1 MNAGS
6 ITISTE
12 LDNKELEK
20 EYTATVKKIRSLT
33 DKISATQA
41 KRSPA
46 ADQSAA
52 VAAELDAAKAQLDY
66 MKSGQEF
73 FTAGAI
79 QQQEMS
85 VKSIQKGWNSAQTS
99 VEKYDAQIAA
109 ASSELSVNEEKAGAI
124 ASEMVEAGKSTSL
137 MGDGLDAVG
146 LRLDRVFTR
155 IKKLATRIL
164 FFSIITMGLR
174 SVREWLGNV
183 IKANGGASA
192 AVAQLRAALLTLAQ
206 PLVNVII
213 PAFTFL
219 VRVLTQVVMAI
230 ARVFSALSGTTV
242 DQSEKSAQALNDE
255 TTAIDGTGK
264 AAKKAAKSLAA
275 FDEINQLSS
284 SDSGT
289 SGGGSSSNSAIAP
302 DFSGLDDASDKI
314 KTIADLVLAVGAGL
328 LLWKISSMF
337 TSGLANVARLCAG
350 LALTFVGLT
359 AAYKGFTDAWEN
371 GISWDNFAKMIG
383 GVLAIAGGLFL
394 TFSLISKTAGT
405 MAAALTLI
413 VGGLAMVVTGFH
425 DVIENGANLQNTL
438 TVISGILLAGM
449 GLSML
454 TKSWIPLAIAGIA
467 SLVYFA
473 AYATGHAQ
481 ELMQGI
487 NDFLTGVFTAN
498 WSLAWDGIKEI
509 AIAVWDSIKD
519 AGKLLWTNITTKMAT
534 AAKWMQDNVWTPLD
548 KKVNEFVEN
557 VHLTW
562 IGFINGLISAVESFV
577 NFFIG
582 GINDIIGAI
591 NSMIQAAAAALSITG
606 KSVKAPQI
614 PIIPEI
620 ALPRLA
626 TGAVIP
632 PNREFMAVLGD
643 QKHGNNI
650 EAPEGL
656 LRQMANDAAG
666 ANADILREIRDAIKA
681 GKVLMLDRRELGRT
695 VYDVYGQESNRVGIS
710 LVSK

>member
-12 LDNKELEK
+12 LDNKELETQ
-20 EYTATVKKIRSLT
+20 YAATIKKIRTLT
-33 DKISATQA
+33 DKINTTQA

-52 VAAELDAAKAQLDY
+52 IAAELDAAKAQLDY

-79 QQQEMS
+79 QQQEVS
-85 VKSIQKGWNSAQTS
+85 VKSIQKDWDKAQTS
-99 VEKYDAQIAA
+99 VEKYDAQIASASTELA
-109 ASSELSVNEEKAGAI
+109 ANEERAGAI
-124 ASEMVEAGKSTSL
+124 ASEMVAAGKSTSL

-146 LRLDRVFTR
+146 LRLDRVFMR

-164 FFSIITMGLR
+164 FFSVITMGLR
-174 SVREWLGNV
+174 GVREWLGNV
-183 IKANGGASA
+183 IKSNDEASKA
-192 AVAQLRAALLTLAQ
+192 IARLKAALLTMAQ
-206 PLVNVII
+206 PLVSVVI
-213 PAFTFL
+213 PAFTMF
-219 VRVLTQVVMAI
+219 VRVLTQVVMEI
-230 ARVFSALSGTTV
+230 AKIFSALSGTTV
-242 DQSEKSAQALNDE
+242 EQSAQSAQALNGE
-255 TTAIDGTGK
+255 TTALDKTGK

-284 SDSGT
+284 ADSGAA
-289 SGGGSSSNSAIAP
+289 GGGASSNGAIAP
-302 DFSGLDDASDKI
+302 DFSELDDASAKI

-328 LLWKISSMF
+328 LLWKISSAF
-337 TSGLANVARLCAG
+337 TTGLLN
-350 LALTFVGLT
+350 TT
-359 AAYKGFTDAWEN
+359 K
-371 GISWDNFAKMIG
+371 
-383 GVLAIAGGLFL
+383 LF
-394 TFSLISKTAGT
+394 I
-405 MAAALTLI
+405 
-413 VGGLAMVVTGFH
+413 GLAMVIGGCIEYIKSFADAWNNGVNWGNLGKNILSTAGLLAGLGIIGGKTAVAFGLIVIGCSDLALGFH
-425 DVIENGANLQNTL
+425 DVMENGASLQNTL
-438 TVISGILLAGM
+438 LIIKGLLEGGM
-449 GLSML
+449 GLSIL
-454 TKSWIPLAIAGIA
+454 TKSWIPLAIAGI
-467 SLVYFA
+467 LGLLYYA

-487 NDFLTGVFTAN
+487 NDFLTGVFTGD
-498 WSLAWDGIKEI
+498 WSLAWEGIKEI
-509 AIAVWDSIKD
+509 ALAVWESIRD
-519 AGKLLWTNITTKMAT
+519 GGKLLWTNITTKMAT

-548 KKVNEFVEN
+548 LKFNEFITN
-557 VHLTW
+557 VHLAW

-591 NSMIQAAAAALSITG
+591 NAMILAAAAALSITG
-606 KSVKAPQI
+606 KNVKAPQI
-614 PIIPEI
+614 PTIPEI

-643 QKHGNNI
+643 QKHGTNI
-650 EAPEGL
+650 EAPEEL

>member
-12 LDNKELEK
+12 LDNKELETQ
-20 EYTATVKKIRSLT
+20 YAATIKKIRSLT
-33 DKISATQA
+33 DKINAAQA

-79 QQQEMS
+79 QQQEAS
-85 VKSIQKGWNSAQTS
+85 VKSIQKDWNSAQAS
-99 VEKYDAQIAA
+99 VEKYDAQIAG
-109 ASSELSVNEEKAGAI
+109 ASTELSANEEKAGAI
-124 ASEMVEAGKSTSL
+124 ASEMTAAGRSTSL

-146 LRLDRVFTR
+146 IRMNKLFMR
-155 IKKLATRIL
+155 IQKLAARIL
-164 FFSIITMGLR
+164 FFSVITMGLR

-183 IKANGGASA
+183 IKTNGEASQ

-206 PLVNVII
+206 PLVNVVI
-213 PAFTFL
+213 PAFTFF
-219 VRVLTQVVMAI
+219 VRVLTQVIMTI
-230 ARVFSALSGTTV
+230 ASLFSALSGTTV
-242 DQSEKSAQALNDE
+242 EQSEKSAEALNGE
-255 TTAIDGTGK
+255 TSALKGTGA

-284 SDSGT
+284 AGSST
-289 SGGGSSSNSAIAP
+289 AGGGSSSNGATAP
-302 DFSGLDDASDKI
+302 DFTGLDNASDKI

-337 TSGLANVARLCAG
+337 TSGLANVAQLCAG

-394 TFSLISKTAGT
+394 TFSLISKTAGV

-425 DVIENGANLQNTL
+425 DVIESGANLKNTL
-438 TVISGILLAGM
+438 TVISGILLAGV
-449 GLSML
+449 GFSML

-467 SLVYFA
+467 SLIYFA

-481 ELMQGI
+481 ELMQGV

-498 WSLAWDGIKEI
+498 WSLAWTGIKEI
-509 AIAVWDSIKD
+509 ALAVWDSIRD

-591 NSMIQAAAAALSITG
+591 NAMISAAAAALSITG

-643 QKHGNNI
+643 QKHGTNI

-666 ANADILREIRDAIKA
+666 ANADILREIRDAIRA
-681 GKVLMLDRRELGRT
+681 GKVLMLDRRELGRA
-695 VYDVYGQESNRVGIS
+695 VVDVYGQESRRVGVS
-710 LVSK
+710 LL